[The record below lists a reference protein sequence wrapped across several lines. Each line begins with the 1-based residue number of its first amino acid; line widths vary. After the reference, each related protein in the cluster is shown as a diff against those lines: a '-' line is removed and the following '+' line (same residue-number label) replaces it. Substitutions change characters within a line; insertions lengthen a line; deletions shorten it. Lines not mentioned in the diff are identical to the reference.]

1 MPPNSLDDAA
11 TPQAPDEHRASGSI
25 EAPLVIGIVN
35 NMPDTA
41 LRATER
47 QFRALLGAAACGQPL
62 HIRLFHAPGVP
73 RGQACRTYLSL
84 AYEST
89 DQLWDSQLDGLI
101 VTGAEP
107 RTHLLQD
114 EPYWP
119 ALAKL
124 TDWAEEHTASTIWSC
139 LAAQVAVLRADGIVR
154 RPFGWKLSGV
164 YACTKTVDHPL
175 TAGLPTSWRGPQTR
189 YNDLPEAELVAH
201 GYRILSRLP
210 DAGADMFIREGR
222 SLFWFMQGHPE
233 YDPEALFREYRRDI
247 NRFLTGERDSYPDP
261 MHGYFDGPAE
271 AALDTLR
278 EQALLTRDPALL
290 DRLPEAL
297 AGWTPPH
304 DWREPVIQLYTN
316 WLLHLAQRRGCDMAA
331 IEPHGVTAALEEA

>member
-1 MPPNSLDDAA
+1 MPPNSLGDAA
-11 TPQAPDEHRASGSI
+11 TPPAPDGSRAITGA
-25 EAPLVIGIVN
+25 ETPLVIGIVN

-62 HIRLFHAPGVP
+62 RIRLFHAPGVP

-89 DQLWDSQLDGLI
+89 DQLWDCQLDGLI

-107 RTHLLQD
+107 RARLLQD

-139 LAAQVAVLRADGIVR
+139 LAAQAAVLRADGIVR

-164 YACTKTVDHPL
+164 YACTKAAEHPL
-175 TAGLPTSWRGPQTR
+175 TAGMPPNWRGPQTR
-189 YNDLPEAELVAH
+189 YNDLPEAELAAS

-233 YDPEALFREYRRDI
+233 YDAEALFREYRRDI
-247 NRFLTGERDSYPDP
+247 NRFLTGERDRYPDP

-271 AALDTLR
+271 AALEALR
-278 EQALLTRDPALL
+278 KQALRTRDPALL

-297 AGWTPPH
+297 AGWTAPY
-304 DWREPVIQLYTN
+304 DWHEPVIQLYTN
-316 WLLHLAQRRGCDMAA
+316 WLLHLAQRRGCDMAVT
-331 IEPHGVTAALEEA
+331 EPHGVTADLEEA